1 MVHRKIESTIIE
13 MLQYFRVVAINGPR
27 QSGKTTLQKK
37 IAKDKKMEYYS
48 FDVKDTFKIAK
59 DDPNNFVE
67 YISKDKNAAIDEV
80 QMIPEI
86 IPAIKI
92 AVDEA
97 NRKGMFL
104 ITGSS
109 DLFKNSRIKESLAGR
124 MASFNLYPLSYT
136 EINNKDI
143 NIIDKLFS
151 DDFNRIEIDET
162 LSKEDFV
169 NAVVNGG
176 YPEVY
181 NIPQKAKQ
189 AWFEFY
195 IKSRI
200 TSDIATIENIDIEK
214 VIHLETLLKLL
225 ASQVASLVNYNN
237 IANTIG
243 IADKTVKKY
252 IKLLEALYIIE
263 LVPAYY
269 NNRLKRLIK
278 SPKVHFIDSGL
289 ASYLLDASV
298 ESLMLGKNEYLGNLV
313 ETFVYSELI
322 KHASY
327 SEERVKIYHYRDQK
341 QKEVDF
347 VIESHSGDI
356 VAIEVKSGSNLKKEH
371 FKGLVALANTIK
383 NKSFKGIILYSGDKI
398 LPYKIDD
405 YQLWAIPLKIFL

>member
-1 MVHRKIESTIIE
+1 MVHRKIEATIIE

-37 IAKDKKMEYYS
+37 IAKNKGMNYYS
-48 FDVKDTFKIAK
+48 FDVKDTFTIAK
-59 DDPNNFVE
+59 DDPNNFIE
-67 YISKDKNAAIDEV
+67 YISKDKNVAIDEV

-92 AVDEA
+92 AVDEE

-109 DLFKNSRIKESLAGR
+109 DLFKNSKIKESLAGR

-151 DDFNRIEIDET
+151 DDFNRIEIDDT
-162 LSKEDFV
+162 LTKEDLV
-169 NAVVNGG
+169 KAVVNGG

-181 NIPQKAKQ
+181 ELPAKAKQ

-200 TSDIATIENIDIEK
+200 TSDIATIENVDLEK
-214 VIHLETLLKLL
+214 ITHLDALLKVL
-225 ASQVASLVNYNN
+225 ASQVSSLVNYTN
-237 IANTIG
+237 IANAIG
-243 IADKTVKKY
+243 LADKTVKKY

-263 LVPAYY
+263 LVPAYS
-269 NNRLKRLIK
+269 NNRLKRVIK
-278 SPKVHFIDSGL
+278 SPKVHFIDTGL
-289 ASYLLDASV
+289 VSHLLSANV

-322 KHASY
+322 KHSSY
-327 SEERVKIYHYRDQK
+327 SEERVKIYHYRDQQK
-341 QKEVDF
+341 KEVDF

-356 VAIEVKSGSNLKKEH
+356 VALEIKSGSNLKKEH
-371 FKGLVALANTIK
+371 FNGLIALANTIK
-383 NKSFKGIILYSGDKI
+383 NKNFKGIILYSGDNI
-398 LPYKIDD
+398 LPYKIDEH
-405 YQLWAIPLKIFL
+405 QFWAIPLKIFM